1 MSEHHTHDSADQESS
16 TTTSEVAGKIQPVQ
30 AAINSLEDEVPNHI
44 LRRLGYLEDALE
56 AAEDWADEAD
66 PDDINAIAGIQT
78 IVDAEQ
84 SRVDML
90 RSEVPSG
97 RQSLERKFQNLEDRL
112 AALADT
118 VDGLRFTTTAYVV
131 YVNKQFVARY
141 DDDEIGVEAILR
153 DAGKEDPDE
162 LGLFPLDSLYGDRQE
177 DKAFPADRELN
188 LSDRYRTFFESTSDG
203 GKIAYE

>member
-1 MSEHHTHDSADQESS
+1 MSEHDTHDSAEQESS

-30 AAINSLEDEVPNHI
+30 TAINSLEDEVPNNI

-66 PDDINAIAGIQT
+66 PNDINAIAGIQT

-90 RSEVPSG
+90 RSEIPSG
-97 RQSLERKFQNLEDRL
+97 RQSLEQKFQNLEDRL

-118 VDGLRFTTTAYVV
+118 VDGLRFNTTANVV

-141 DDDEIGVEAILR
+141 DDDEVGVETILR
-153 DAGKEDPDE
+153 AAGKEDPDE

-188 LSDRYRTFFESTSDG
+188 LSDQYRTFFESTSDG